1 MKDVGESK
9 KRNEEY
15 KRLFNRELLIQ
26 NLVSNKCPV
35 IFDIGAHYGE
45 SVQYFK
51 KLFPESII
59 YSFEPDPESFD
70 VLSSKHID
78 GVSYYNQ
85 AISDFDGCAT
95 FYRNKISHTNSLFKV
110 NLNSK
115 DSIGI
120 TSAKI
125 NNDKQY
131 LSGFNSEYKVSAT
144 MLDSFT
150 KKHCIEKVD
159 LLKIDVQGAEC
170 HVLRGGQ
177 NSLKTTRAIV
187 LEISFFDYYE
197 HQTSFLNVESI
208 LSPLGFKL
216 YSISEI
222 SNNPLNGRTDWAE
235 VVYVNS
241 SLPALK

>member
-1 MKDVGESK
+1 M
-9 KRNEEY
+9 
-15 KRLFNRELLIQ
+15 
-26 NLVSNKCPV
+26 
-35 IFDIGAHYGE
+35 GA
-45 SVQYFK
+45 K
-51 KLFPESII
+51 
-59 YSFEPDPESFD
+59 
-70 VLSSKHID
+70 
-78 GVSYYNQ
+78 N
-85 AISDFDGCAT
+85 
-95 FYRNKISHTNSLFKV
+95 
-110 NLNSK
+110 
-115 DSIGI
+115 
-120 TSAKI
+120 
-125 NNDKQY
+125 
-131 LSGFNSEYKVSAT
+131 
-144 MLDSFT
+144 
-150 KKHCIEKVD
+150 EKVD